1 VDLFSAGNNR
11 LALGYEYTM
20 EYLNGG
26 HPYCY
31 GTISPRARTLGS
43 PLEMVYQ
50 HYRSKELELPN
61 IRIAA
66 EKMRE
71 RFPLD
76 VGIHLAGSRDIT
88 ISGCLIEA
96 NSAAGIYA
104 ECLYDGCEQVM
115 VSGNRIQY
123 NDGYGLESYAGTNI
137 KSSGNQYT
145 GNGKSPK
152 QEKISKER
160 ILLMAKD

>member
-1 VDLFSAGNNR
+1 
-11 LALGYEYTM
+11 
-20 EYLNGG
+20 
-26 HPYCY
+26 
-31 GTISPRARTLGS
+31 
-43 PLEMVYQ
+43 
-50 HYRSKELELPN
+50 
-61 IRIAA
+61 
-66 EKMRE
+66 
-71 RFPLD
+71 
-76 VGIHLAGSRDIT
+76 
-88 ISGCLIEA
+88 
-96 NSAAGIYA
+96 
-104 ECLYDGCEQVM
+104 M